1 MTYTFDEST
10 VSDLHKDAFGYLP
23 REWFW
28 EQWDSSPPEDKQIVV
43 NNLLRASRNDLA
55 EREELTY
62 HD

>member
-28 EQWDSSPPEDKQIVV
+28 EQWDSSSPEDKQIVFD
-43 NNLLRASRNDLA
+43 NLLRASRFDTA
-55 EREELTY
+55 DQEELIY

>member
-1 MTYTFDEST
+1 MTYTLDESI

-28 EQWDSSPPEDKQIVV
+28 EQWDSYPPEDKQIVV
-43 NNLLRASRNDLA
+43 NNLLRASRLDTA
-55 EREELTY
+55 DQEELTY